1 MEQLPIHQKIM
12 LMNRDRVYYYGLLG
26 ARMQNRCMGAVSIYL
41 APVGSI
47 HVRIGDQAWQTRT
60 CVVVPHSVPH
70 QVATNCQRVVNLL
83 IEPERI
89 DPAALEDL
97 GRACNAL
104 STDHEAVARIRL
116 AADSLKGSWGRD
128 GLGTSDF
135 DRLILGRSLPR
146 RDLDPRVDAV
156 LDCFERDFGDNGL
169 SADACAKDVGLSK
182 SRFLHLFKEETGVSF
197 RNLRMWK
204 RARRFLEWANQEGS
218 LTDVALDLG
227 YPDSSHFSH
236 SIRRIYGLKPR
247 SIRNGSRG
255 LQVLSKNPAV
265 HINAAAIAP

>member
-47 HVRIGDQAWQTRT
+47 HVRIGNQAWQTRT

-89 DPAALEDL
+89 DPMALEEL
-97 GRACNAL
+97 GRVCNGL
-104 STDHEAVARIRL
+104 SMDHEAVARIRL
-116 AADSLKGSWGRD
+116 AADSLKGSWGSN
-128 GLGTSDF
+128 GLSTAEF
-135 DRLILGRSLPR
+135 DQLILGRTLPR
-146 RDLDPRVDAV
+146 RELDPRVEMV
-156 LDCFERDFGDNGL
+156 LESFEGDFGESEL
-169 SADACAKDVGLSK
+169 SAEACAHRAGLSK
-182 SRFLHLFKEETGVSF
+182 SRFLHLFKDQTGVSF
-197 RNLRMWK
+197 RNVRMWK

-255 LQVLSKNPAV
+255 LQVLSNAPALQLG
-265 HINAAAIAP
+265 APPTGA